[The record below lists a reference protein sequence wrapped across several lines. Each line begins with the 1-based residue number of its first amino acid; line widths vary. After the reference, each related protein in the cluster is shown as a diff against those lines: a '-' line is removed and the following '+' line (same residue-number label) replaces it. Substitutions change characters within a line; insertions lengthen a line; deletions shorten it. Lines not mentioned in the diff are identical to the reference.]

1 MKWEYA
7 TIYLFRGIG
16 GSTVLNL
23 NAPSL
28 NHLSLQ
34 RNLGALRCLLLA
46 SPRPKLSVEAKNEN
60 LVAFDFGNRNG
71 LIISGLCLK
80 MVADGAATRYATYP
94 QTRTRRTFEKIA
106 PLIEN
111 YRR

>member
-71 LIISGLCLK
+71 AYNK
-80 MVADGAATRYATYP
+80 
-94 QTRTRRTFEKIA
+94 RTMSQNGCGWRGDTLRDLPTNPNA
-106 PLIEN
+106 PHF
-111 YRR
+111 